1 MLLFEVGGNKR
12 TTKTFDKWLTSF
24 TPRVATMT
32 MSYLTM
38 CVCVVTGGTPKT
50 IFRKDK

>member
-38 CVCVVTGGTPKT
+38 CVCG
-50 IFRKDK
+50 DWWHSQNYLQ